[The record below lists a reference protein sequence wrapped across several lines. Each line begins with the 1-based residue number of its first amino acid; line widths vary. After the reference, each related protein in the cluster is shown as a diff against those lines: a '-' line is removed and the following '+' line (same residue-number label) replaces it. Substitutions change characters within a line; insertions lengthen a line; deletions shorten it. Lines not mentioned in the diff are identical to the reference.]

1 MAYFSSLTLLFAEL
15 IADPLSHPFIAQEE
29 HGEGLEIASMVGSE
43 DGYVSPS
50 FDDLLGSDPSDD
62 EGEAWYDPKKEAAK
76 EAAKPTTSSSNKK
89 RRVKRRE
96 DSDDEDMGPKVDLE
110 ALALKAL
117 ARR

>member
-1 MAYFSSLTLLFAEL
+1 LLSLFSFAEL
-15 IADPLSHPFIAQEE
+15 VTDSLSLSLIAQEE
-29 HGEGLEIASMVGSE
+29 HGEGLEIASMDGSE

-62 EGEAWYDPKKEAAK
+62 DGEAFYDPKKEAAK
-76 EAAKPTTSSSNKK
+76 EAAKSTASSSNKK
-89 RRVKRRE
+89 RRVRRRE
-96 DSDDEDMGPKVDLE
+96 DSEDEDMGPKVDLE